1 MGYGHWDDSAYDAAR
16 TFRAARGLDDF
27 GYTADMRS
35 TPYDKWTAH
44 PSLDP
49 KGVTAREC
57 RDSDD
62 HGESLPIA
70 VLFDVTGS
78 MGMVPRIM
86 QEKLGKLHG
95 LLQRKGYADDPQILF
110 GAIGDADSDRVPL
123 QVGQFESD
131 NRMDEQL
138 RLILLEGGGGGQKS
152 ESYELAAYF
161 MARHI
166 VTDAWDK
173 RGRKGYLFL
182 VGDEL
187 NKPRLAARHV
197 RNIIGD
203 DVSQDISV
211 DSIYRELSDRWH
223 VHYILPNQSSYY
235 NDPEI
240 ATHWQ
245 GLLGERFLRLDD
257 PAAVCELIA
266 LTIGINEDRVDLGA
280 GLADLRDIGS
290 GSEADAVG
298 KALAPLGGAAARTRS
313 VGALPAPTAGDDD
326 VDFGR

>member
-1 MGYGHWDDSAYDAAR
+1 MGYGSWDDRAYDAAR
-16 TFRAARGLDDF
+16 TFRAAKGLDDF

-35 TPYDKWTAH
+35 VPWDKWKAH
-44 PSLDP
+44 PTLDP
-49 KGVTAREC
+49 LGVGVRES
-57 RDSDD
+57 RDSAD
-62 HGESLPIA
+62 HGNSLPIA

-78 MGMVPRIM
+78 MGSVPRIM
-86 QEKLGKLHG
+86 QEKLAKLHG

-161 MARHI
+161 IARHTA
-166 VTDAWDK
+166 TDAWEK
-173 RGRKGYLFL
+173 RGQKGYLFI

-187 NKPRLAARHV
+187 NKKRLTAKHIRDV
-197 RNIIGD
+197 IGD
-203 DVSQDISV
+203 DVPSDIAV
-211 DSIYRELSDRWH
+211 DSVYRELADRWH

-235 NDPEI
+235 RDPEI
-240 ATHWQ
+240 AEHWQ

-266 LTIGINEDRVDLGA
+266 LTIGIGEDRVDLGA

-290 GSEADAVG
+290 TSEADAVG
-298 KALAPLGGAAARTRS
+298 KALAPLGGTRRGRS
-313 VGALPAPTAGDDD
+313 VGALPATVGDDD
-326 VDFGR
+326 VDL

>member
-1 MGYGHWDDSAYDAAR
+1 MGYGNWDDSAYDAAR

-27 GYTADMRS
+27 GYTADTRS
-35 TPYDKWTAH
+35 APWDTWAAH
-44 PSLDP
+44 PAMDP
-49 KGVTAREC
+49 KDVLVRES

-62 HGESLPIA
+62 HGQSLPIA

-78 MGMVPRIM
+78 MGAVPRIM

-95 LLQRKGYADDPQILF
+95 LLQRKGYAEDPQILF
-110 GAIGDADSDRVPL
+110 GGIGDADCDRVPL
-123 QVGQFESD
+123 QIGQFESD

-138 RLILLEGGGGGQKS
+138 RLVFLEGGGGGQKS

-161 MARHI
+161 IARHTA
-166 VTDAWDK
+166 TDAWDK
-173 RGRKGYLFL
+173 RGHKGYLFI

-187 NKPRLAARHV
+187 NKSRLAARHV

-203 DVSQDISV
+203 DVTEDISV
-211 DSIYRELSDRWH
+211 ESIYRELADRWH

-235 NDPEI
+235 HDPEI
-240 ATHWQ
+240 AEHWS

-266 LTIGINEDRVDLGA
+266 LTIGINEDRVDLGVA
-280 GLADLRDIGS
+280 LTDLREIGS
-290 GSEADAVG
+290 GTEADAVG
-298 KALAPLGGAAARTRS
+298 KALAPMSATGRIRS
-313 VGALPAPTAGDDD
+313 VGALPAATTGDDD
-326 VDFGR
+326 VDFGN

>member
-1 MGYGHWDDSAYDAAR
+1 MGYGRWDDSAYDAAR
-16 TFRAARGLDDF
+16 TFRAAKGLDDF
-27 GYTADMRS
+27 GYTSDMRAV
-35 TPYDKWTAH
+35 PYDQWKAH
-44 PSLDP
+44 ASLDP
-49 KGVTAREC
+49 KGVTREC
-57 RDSDD
+57 RDSAD
-62 HGESLPIA
+62 HDNSLPIA

-78 MGMVPRIM
+78 MGSVPRIM

-161 MARHI
+161 IARHT
-166 VTDAWDK
+166 VTDAWEK
-173 RGRKGYLFL
+173 RGQKGYLFI

-187 NKPRLAARHV
+187 NKPRLSSRHIRSV
-197 RNIIGD
+197 IGD
-203 DVSQDISV
+203 DVRSDITVESV
-211 DSIYRELSDRWH
+211 YREVEDRWN

-235 NDPEI
+235 RDPEI
-240 ATHWQ
+240 AEHWQ
-245 GLLGERFLRLDD
+245 QLLGERFLRLDD

-266 LTIGINEDRVDLGA
+266 LTIGIAEDRIDLGA

-290 GSEADAVG
+290 TSEADAVG
-298 KALAPLGGAAARTRS
+298 KALAPIGAARRTRS
-313 VGALPAPTAGDDD
+313 TGRLPVASTGDDD
-326 VDFGR
+326 VDL

>member
-1 MGYGHWDDSAYDAAR
+1 MGYGRWDDSAYDAAR
-16 TFRAARGLDDF
+16 TFRAAEGLDDF

-35 TPYDKWTAH
+35 VPWDQWKAH
-44 PSLDP
+44 PTLDP
-49 KGVTAREC
+49 FGVDNRES

-62 HGESLPIA
+62 HGNSLPIA

-78 MGMVPRIM
+78 MGRVPRIM
-86 QEKLGKLHG
+86 QEKLAKLHG
-95 LLQRKGYADDPQILF
+95 LLQRKGYAEDPQILF

-161 MARHI
+161 IARHTA
-166 VTDAWDK
+166 TDAWDK
-173 RGRKGYLFL
+173 RGRKGYLFI

-187 NKPRLAARHV
+187 NKKRLAARHIRAV
-197 RNIIGD
+197 IGD
-203 DVSQDISV
+203 DVDRDISV
-211 DSIYRELSDRWH
+211 ESIYRELADRWH

-235 NDPEI
+235 RDPEI
-240 ATHWQ
+240 AEHWR

-266 LTIGINEDRVDLGA
+266 LTIGIAEDRIDLGA

-290 GSEADAVG
+290 NSEADAVG
-298 KALAPLGGAAARTRS
+298 KALAPLGGARRGRS
-313 VGALPAPTAGDDD
+313 VGALPAATGTDD
-326 VDFGR
+326 VDL

>member
-1 MGYGHWDDSAYDAAR
+1 MGYGRWDDTAYDAAR
-16 TFRAARGLDDF
+16 TFRAAKGLDDF

-35 TPYDKWTAH
+35 VPWDQWKAH
-44 PSLDP
+44 STLDP
-49 KGVTAREC
+49 FGVTVRES

-62 HGESLPIA
+62 HGNSLPIA

-78 MGMVPRIM
+78 MGSVPRIM
-86 QEKLGKLHG
+86 QEKLARLHG
-95 LLQRKGYADDPQILF
+95 LLQRKGYAEDPQILF

-161 MARHI
+161 IARHT

-173 RGRKGYLFL
+173 RGRKGYLFI

-187 NKPRLAARHV
+187 NKKRLAARHIRAV
-197 RNIIGD
+197 IGD
-203 DVSQDISV
+203 EVDRDITVNSV
-211 DSIYRELSDRWH
+211 YRELADRWH

-235 NDPEI
+235 RDPEI
-240 ATHWQ
+240 AEHWQ
-245 GLLGERFLRLDD
+245 ELLGERFLRLDD

-266 LTIGINEDRVDLGA
+266 LTIGIAEDRIDLGA

-290 GSEADAVG
+290 TSEADAVS
-298 KALAPLGGAAARTRS
+298 KALAPMAGARRGRS
-313 VGALPAPTAGDDD
+313 VGALPAATGTDD
-326 VDFGR
+326 VDL